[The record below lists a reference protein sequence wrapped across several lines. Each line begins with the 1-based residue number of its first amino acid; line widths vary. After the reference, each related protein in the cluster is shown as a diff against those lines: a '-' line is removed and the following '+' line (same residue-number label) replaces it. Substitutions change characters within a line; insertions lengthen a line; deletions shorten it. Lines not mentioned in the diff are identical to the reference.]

1 MSIDEAMLL
10 VQPGARAVASPGC
23 GSPTTLLRGLA
34 GRSHDVP
41 IELYSGLQ
49 IDGYPFLDVADLD
62 SLQFRTWHV
71 MGPVRDLVERGVV
84 GYVPARGS
92 EVPALLEQ
100 WGADVTLLRVSPV
113 DRHGFHHLGPS
124 ASYPLPSARRT
135 PLVIAEIDQRVP
147 RTYGTAVHESQITAT
162 VPSELPMPVYA
173 ADEGNGVTAQIAEH
187 VLGLLPARP
196 TLQLGIGAIPEAL
209 TAALLDHE
217 CGPLRFAGMATDS
230 MVDLHEAGR
239 LDTTALVPEPAILAA
254 ELMGGPRLMA
264 FAHENPLVGVHPS
277 TWSHDALALGAP
289 PPVRQHQLGD
299 RGRPHRPGQRRV
311 RGNASSVGRRGQC
324 RLRRSGVP
332 LRGRPPHRRP
342 AVDDIRRT
350 PEPHRLPPRP
360 WRRGHGVAKHSR
372 RRRDG
377 ARRCRAAG
385 PHAGRTARRD
395 AARRPPRPARR
406 PRSSDH

>member
-1 MSIDEAMLL
+1 M
-10 VQPGARAVASPGC
+10 
-23 GSPTTLLRGLA
+23 
-34 GRSHDVP
+34 P

-84 GYVPARGS
+84 GYVPARAS

-277 TWSHDALALGAP
+277 TWSHDALALARLP
-289 PPVRQHQLGD
+289 RFVSINSAIEVDLT
-299 RGRPHRPGQRRV
+299 GQV
-311 RGNASSVGRRGQC
+311 NAESVGTRQVSGVGGSVDYVEAAFHSEGGLRIVALPSTTSDG
-324 RLRRSGVP
+324 RRSRIVSRLGHGAAVTVLRSTADVVVTEHGVAE
-332 LRGRPPHRRP
+332 LRGRTLAER
-342 AVDDIRRT
+342 
-350 PEPHRLPPRP
+350 
-360 WRRGHGVAKHSR
+360 
-372 RRRDG
+372 
-377 ARRCRAAG
+377 RAAMLRVAH
-385 PHAGRTARRD
+385 PDLRD
-395 AARRPPRPARR
+395 DL
-406 PRSSDH
+406 DHPTTEHRQETR